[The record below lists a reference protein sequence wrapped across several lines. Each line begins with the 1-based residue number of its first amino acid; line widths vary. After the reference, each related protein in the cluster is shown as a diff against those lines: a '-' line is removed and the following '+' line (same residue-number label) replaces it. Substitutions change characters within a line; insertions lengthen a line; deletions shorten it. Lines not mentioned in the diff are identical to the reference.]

1 MKINYCEETEVIEMS
16 KTKFGNLF
24 LIDISF
30 EDRTIPF
37 VFDTGASITVI
48 SKSVSK
54 LIGAT
59 PTEDTIVGGGNCF
72 FKNKCY

>member
-37 VFDTGASITVI
+37 VFDTVA
-48 SKSVSK
+48 
-54 LIGAT
+54 
-59 PTEDTIVGGGNCF
+59 
-72 FKNKCY
+72 